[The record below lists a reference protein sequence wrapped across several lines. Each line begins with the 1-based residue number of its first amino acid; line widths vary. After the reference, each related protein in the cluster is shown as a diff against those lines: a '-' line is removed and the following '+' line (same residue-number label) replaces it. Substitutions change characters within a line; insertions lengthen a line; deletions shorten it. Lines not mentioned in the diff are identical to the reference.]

1 MQKIV
6 AETNLY
12 NMQKDPNNK
21 NIHSIGYQKVFW
33 DIAVH
38 VSAKVS
44 KYQSILAPSSWLW
57 FFPQCQ
63 SINLKK
69 SNLHCIFKTM
79 SFINLWVM
87 QIMTGSLKFDQ
98 LLNTLKQSFLHF
110 PWNSGYQWISRCV
123 QQRFHTF

>member
-1 MQKIV
+1 MDFDEDKIKFLGCLTFTSEQSQLETPYQCFKYFFNDDFMQKIV

-57 FFPQCQ
+57 P
-63 SINLKK
+63 
-69 SNLHCIFKTM
+69 
-79 SFINLWVM
+79 SFIHNVS
-87 QIMTGSLKFDQ
+87 Q
-98 LLNTLKQSFLHF
+98 
-110 PWNSGYQWISRCV
+110 
-123 QQRFHTF
+123 